1 MRGATLAIVVAGLA
15 LALALGF
22 SQGFDATSVTILV
35 AIALVG
41 ALAIAAANR
50 SSRGLAAPA
59 TCDECGGVISPNAPF
74 CKHCGARRAS

>member
-1 MRGATLAIVVAGLA
+1 MRAATVAIVAAGLA
-15 LALALGF
+15 LALALGLG
-22 SQGFDATSVTILV
+22 QGFDPTSITILL

-59 TCDECGGVISPNAPF
+59 TCQECGGVISPNAPF